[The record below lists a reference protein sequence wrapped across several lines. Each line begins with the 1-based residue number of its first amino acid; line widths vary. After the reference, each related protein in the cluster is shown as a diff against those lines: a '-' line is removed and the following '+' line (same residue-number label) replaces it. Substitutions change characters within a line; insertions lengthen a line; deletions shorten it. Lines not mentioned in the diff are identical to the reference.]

1 MSKKKK
7 QEVEEVKNQP
17 ETEAKVDAKVG
28 KSKVKDDKTKAKD
41 EKAKTKKKKERK
53 HTLSK
58 KAKETVSEL
67 KKVTWPTFPEVVKRT
82 GVVLVVVIIFAII
95 LFGLDMLFGYL
106 FGLLKGVVPA

>member
-7 QEVEEVKNQP
+7 EQVTEEVKNQP
-17 ETEAKVDAKVG
+17 EKTDVKADANLG
-28 KSKVKDDKTKAKD
+28 KAKVKDD
-41 EKAKTKKKKERK
+41 KAKTKKKKERK

-58 KAKETVSEL
+58 KTKETVSEL

-106 FGLLKGVVPA
+106 FGLLKSVAPNV